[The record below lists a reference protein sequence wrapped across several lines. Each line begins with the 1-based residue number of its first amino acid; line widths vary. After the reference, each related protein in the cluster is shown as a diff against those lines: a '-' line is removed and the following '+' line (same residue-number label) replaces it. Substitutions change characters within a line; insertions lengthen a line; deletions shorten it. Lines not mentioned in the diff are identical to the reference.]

1 MFCVEPMTK
10 KKKKRKTF
18 FFRFT
23 PLGFG
28 HCRCLLQADQ
38 QNSPAPSCFKLANS
52 ELTFFPSH
60 FTGVDVITFIFINV
74 RILRSPCKTCVAP
87 QGPRFCKKNKES
99 ELLGKQS
106 GRCVF
111 YEKNS
116 RLQMRRR
123 SISTVH
129 LRGLRYWLLFLAV
142 LILKQDVNP
151 HWSVV

>member
-10 KKKKRKTF
+10 KKKKEKLF
-18 FFRFT
+18 FFVSLLLVLVT
-23 PLGFG
+23 AGAS
-28 HCRCLLQADQ
+28 CRCDQ

-52 ELTFFPSH
+52 ELAFFPSH

-74 RILRSPCKTCVAP
+74 RILCSPCKTCVAP
-87 QGPRFCKKNKES
+87 QGPRFCLKNKES

-116 RLQMRRR
+116 RQQMRRR
-123 SISTVH
+123 SLSAVH

-142 LILKQDVNP
+142 LILKQDGNP